1 MKYLTRRSLNAALMA
16 TTIISTGTLLMPLA
30 AHAQAEAYPS
40 KPITLVVPNPPGGLV
55 DTSARLVSE
64 PLSRVTGQSVV
75 VDNKP
80 GGSGNLAYANVARS
94 AKDGYTVL
102 VSYSGY
108 HIANPILMDKLP
120 WELKDL
126 TPVGLITVATNVIAV
141 HPSVPANNLKE
152 FIAWAKQNPG
162 KINYASQGNGSVS
175 HIGTEIFKQQTGIEM
190 THVPYKGS
198 GQAIQD
204 VLAGQVQVFITT
216 PPSVMGHVLNGK
228 LKALA
233 VTGKTR
239 HPQLPQV
246 PTAAEAGLSGFELES
261 WVALYVPNG
270 TPKDVVQKLSA
281 EVKADRDLASVVS
294 QDFIG
299 RYRTGLGNRLFQRD
313 CSLITDISRQDFGK
327 CTESSRV
334 GGNARPA
341 GRSNIGTER
350 NELLFHRANQIRLG
364 HAFGQQ
370 HEPRPVRFRE
380 VLLGRRRQLLGG
392 QAGDHRVFVADGAE
406 VVAVLET
413 AADRAQPVAVL
424 LARHFELTTLLL
436 AHPFHFRRAGRHAT
450 QGIEL
455 LLHGGEHR
463 LCLLRRRAVADHHL
477 PLLSRRARVLRAHRH
492 RVRAAQR
499 FA

>member
-1 MKYLTRRSLNAALMA
+1 MNAQRKQRRSFAQIAIGMTACIWLAA
-16 TTIISTGTLLMPLA
+16 ISPLA
-30 AHAQAEAYPS
+30 QADAYPS

-64 PLSRVTGQSVV
+64 PLARLTGQSVV

-80 GGSGNLAYANVARS
+80 GGSGNLAYGNVARS

-126 TPVGLITVATNVIAV
+126 TPIGLITVATNVIAI

-162 KINYASQGNGSVS
+162 KLNYASQGNGSVS
-175 HIGTEIFKQQTGIEM
+175 HIGTEIFKLQTGVEM

-216 PPSVMGHVLNGK
+216 PPSVMGHVQSGK

-239 HPQLPQV
+239 HPQMPQV
-246 PTAAEAGLSGFELES
+246 PTVAEAGLPSFELES
-261 WVALYVPNG
+261 WVALYVPSG

-281 EVKADRDLASVVS
+281 DVKRSLELAETKQRADAAGVEVRYLTPDNTTKLLERDTASWAKAIKSA
-294 QDFIG
+294 
-299 RYRTGLGNRLFQRD
+299 
-313 CSLITDISRQDFGK
+313 
-327 CTESSRV
+327 
-334 GGNARPA
+334 
-341 GRSNIGTER
+341 NIK
-350 NELLFHRANQIRLG
+350 F
-364 HAFGQQ
+364 
-370 HEPRPVRFRE
+370 
-380 VLLGRRRQLLGG
+380 
-392 QAGDHRVFVADGAE
+392 D
-406 VVAVLET
+406 
-413 AADRAQPVAVL
+413 
-424 LARHFELTTLLL
+424 
-436 AHPFHFRRAGRHAT
+436 
-450 QGIEL
+450 
-455 LLHGGEHR
+455 
-463 LCLLRRRAVADHHL
+463 
-477 PLLSRRARVLRAHRH
+477 
-492 RVRAAQR
+492 
-499 FA
+499 